1 MTELSLSAI
10 NATAPYHLRISE
22 LGGFDFDI
30 DAGLTYNIALI
41 EDYRAGLFSRW
52 FRDYADDSKY
62 SLLTTSLK
70 VGNVTNYLGAFLRR
84 DNELYMTSLFPSNN
98 KLYPRIR
105 MVENSG
111 IRSVL
116 CDRSFF
122 LFL

>member
-41 EDYRAGLFSRW
+41 EDYRARLFSRW

-62 SLLTTSLK
+62 RLLTTSLK
-70 VGNVTNYLGAFLRR
+70 VGNVTNYLGADIL
-84 DNELYMTSLFPSNN
+84 
-98 KLYPRIR
+98 
-105 MVENSG
+105 
-111 IRSVL
+111 
-116 CDRSFF
+116 
-122 LFL
+122 